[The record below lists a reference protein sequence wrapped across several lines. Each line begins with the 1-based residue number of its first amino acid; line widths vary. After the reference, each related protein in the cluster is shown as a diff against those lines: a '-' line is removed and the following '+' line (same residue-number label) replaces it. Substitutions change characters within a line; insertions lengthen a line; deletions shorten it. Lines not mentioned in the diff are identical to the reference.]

1 MRRRNTLLI
10 AGLVGVLLATTQ
22 TGMAQASSGSNGC
35 ENRNNNTVKKLMEC
49 VTLAG
54 VRQHQLA
61 LQLIANVSGGN
72 RFAGL
77 AGHERSAAYVIA
89 RLKLAG
95 YHPTIQ
101 RFDYAAFSTVGPST
115 FSRTAPTATDYVEG
129 TDFQPMFLSDAGTL
143 TDVAVTP
150 VDINLVLP
158 RANTSGC
165 EASDF
170 A

>member
-22 TGMAQASSGSNGC
+22 TGMAQASSGSTGC

-49 VTLAG
+49 VTLTG

-89 RLKLAG
+89 RLTLAG

-115 FSRTAPTATDYVEG
+115 FSVTGSPATYVEG
-129 TDFQPMFLSDAGTL
+129 VGFPPQLLSDA
-143 TDVAVTP
+143 
-150 VDINLVLP
+150 
-158 RANTSGC
+158 R
-165 EASDF
+165 
-170 A
+170 